1 MEKQEATENIDI
13 SDTVAEITT
22 VISKHLTKV
31 IEKVSNKNNDASQN
45 MEILNQLPI
54 VKNLRSENETMRQ
67 EMKKLQDKYKK
78 ALEEL
83 IQIKSKE
90 KITMEIT
97 ELEKPVAESNVSVE
111 EILKDMKE
119 NNSSK
124 PITLWGIDDVEGS
137 DDEDDDAQPLLS
149 NGLLSLNF
157 SEEDNELRQE
167 SKNADVSAD
176 EERLAIDNW
185 VNFHKD
191 KLDVD
196 CTKSDDDILLDI
208 MKSSAGIKGWS
219 FKASHKK
226 QSKLTLNS
234 FAHLEEDEEENAE
247 DDEEDDEEDEEEEDE
262 DEEEE
267 VVEEEDEEEDDD
279 NAGEDDDEQDNTDT
293 KDKEEEPKYIMG
305 ALIAQK
311 NNADIIDDGD
321 SSEND
326 NDDDEEEIELDEYE
340 FEGAT
345 YYTEDPKNGNLYE
358 CLEDGE
364 IGDIVGHLENGSV
377 FFS

>member
-321 SSEND
+321 SSENE
-326 NDDDEEEIELDEYE
+326 NDDEEEEIELDEYE
-340 FEGAT
+340 FEGST

>member
-247 DDEEDDEEDEEEEDE
+247 DDEEDDEEEEEDEDE